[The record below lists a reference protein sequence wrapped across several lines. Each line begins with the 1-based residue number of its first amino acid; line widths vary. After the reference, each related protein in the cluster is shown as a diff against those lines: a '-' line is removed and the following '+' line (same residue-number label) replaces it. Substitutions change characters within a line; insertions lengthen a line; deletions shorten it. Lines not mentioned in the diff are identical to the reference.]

1 MSAESA
7 PLESWVAQFL
17 RRVGIDTPQPDVR
30 LHRRLVAGLRDVGP
44 GRTLG
49 QQLAAVR
56 YVVRDEHGIAGRALA
71 QARADHEEKVLTR
84 RIELLR
90 GEEKITVALAK
101 DIAESEAAEERRAWL
116 VAEQEERTLRE
127 FLKAIADDLENH
139 RTDRAD
145 QRAGDRTEAQG
156 YGGGL

>member
-7 PLESWVAQFL
+7 PLEPWVAQFL

-44 GRTLG
+44 GRPLG

-71 QARADHEEKVLTR
+71 QARADHEEKVLNR

-101 DIAESEAAEERRAWL
+101 DMAEADAVAERRAWL

-127 FLKAIADDLENH
+127 FLKSLSDDLKNH
-139 RTDRAD
+139 QTDRAD
-145 QRAGDRTEAQG
+145 QRAGDRAEAQG